1 MARGGEGMSTSID
14 QRIVEMQFDNGQ
26 FERGAKQSIETLD
39 KLDKSLDLRESAK
52 NLTALSDAGKNFS
65 LDGVASGIEV
75 VQQKFTA
82 LEIMG
87 ITALQRITNQAIT
100 TGENLVKSLSLDQ
113 IGQGFGKY
121 EQKTTS
127 VQTIVNATGESID
140 SVSEKLAKL
149 NWFTDETSYNFT
161 DMIANIGK
169 FTSMGIDLDTS
180 VTAMEGIANWAAIS
194 GQGVNEASRAMYNLS
209 QAIGVGA
216 VKLMDWKSVE
226 NANMATKE
234 FKETAIETAKALGE
248 LNAQGKTANGTAVT
262 VENFAS
268 TLSEAWFTSD
278 VLLKTLN
285 KYGEYADQVYTVATE
300 KGLTCAQAME
310 QVNGETMNL
319 GERAFKAAQEAK
331 TFTDAI
337 NSVKDAVSTGW
348 ANTFEIIF
356 GNYEEAKNMWTDL
369 ANDLYDIFAGGAE
382 DRNNFLEE
390 VFAANTASIDET
402 AWSKLFQNG
411 IGGDAFREAVT
422 QTAKAHG
429 VAIDEMIAQE
439 GDFQATLKKGW
450 LTVDLVKE
458 TLAKYNGEVVTSTE
472 SVNDKLTE
480 FNDLATK
487 VIKGN
492 YGNGA
497 ARKKAL
503 EEAGYD
509 YAQIQGM
516 VNKVL
521 AGTKLTV
528 EDLTEEQLKAVGV
541 TDEQSKALQELAKQ
555 AEETG
560 TPLNELIAELDR
572 PSGRELMIQ
581 SAANAL
587 QMVKQQ
593 MEIVKGSWDD
603 VFPPVTADQV
613 YKLMQRIEKL
623 SEKLVLSDDNADKLK
638 QTLKGLFSVLGIVKD
653 AVTKL
658 TKSGLKVLNALI
670 GDVNLNILDYTSNIG
685 NHIVGLREWLNTNTK
700 LNAVIDKGTGFLVNG
715 ITKVKS
721 FAAEHQVLQKSINAV
736 RNILRLAV
744 ETGKKWFNGFK
755 ELPTVQN
762 GFKKLSEIF
771 QEGLKTGKELIDE
784 FAPALEEFFEKLT
797 STDGI
802 TFDDIIQ
809 LFENL
814 KISGGQ
820 ALDVLNQKWEQFTG
834 NLTGFKTNIDNTI
847 GLVKNKFEEA
857 KKAADE
863 FLGGL
868 FSTANTKISN
878 FGLTKFIGILVSGGV
893 LKTLYDLSIVFG
905 KVGKATDSVKDTAVV
920 VLREFK
926 NVLAAY
932 QKQIM
937 AGNLLKIAGAI
948 AILAGSLIALTFV
961 DQNKLL
967 TSVSA
972 LSSLALG
979 LTALIAAMG
988 ILEKTGRI
996 ANPKGFGLTVVA
1008 LSASVLM
1015 IVKALKDLEGLEG
1028 ETLLKRISVLGAISG
1043 ALVAFMAGLNS
1054 INKFIGAGS
1063 TGTALQLIATALAL
1077 KIVLSSLNGLEK
1089 YNIDDLTNSIKKI
1102 ALLMGTLAI
1111 TASLAGKGSVGGA
1124 LSILALSF
1132 GLKYFISLFEEIAAL
1147 DLTSIKENLS
1157 SFVIVFGTFAGL
1169 MAASGKVGPNASK
1182 GGAAILM
1189 MSASLLVILEAFR
1202 QLSELNPEDVVI
1214 GTAFV
1219 AAVSGLFDAFM
1230 YFSKFAGDNML
1241 KAGGGIAAMSASLLL
1256 VAGSVAILTALDQS
1270 KLGNALACLTV
1281 ITGLLSGMMAV
1292 SQFAKGSEKVIL
1304 SIGVVVAGIAA
1315 VMFAMSLMDS
1325 EELDNATNA
1334 LSKLMVCLGI
1344 VMGMSQFAGKSKAG
1358 LVLITAAVAALG
1370 YLLYVMQDKIKNT
1383 SRLLPIAESLSL
1395 LLLAMS
1401 GAMVILNN
1409 IPFTGALNAAANLT
1423 AFLTIMAG
1431 AMEGIG
1437 FVLQYVDEDGANMD
1451 RFVNFMDHLGSA
1463 IGGFI
1468 GNFSAGLTDGFGRI
1482 GENLSAFAKNSADFI
1497 DMLDKVDSSKIDGVK
1512 NLVDVVT
1519 TLGAA
1524 QIGNALSG
1532 LNNQNGYEW
1541 FKDAL
1546 NQISLGFDAL
1556 STNMQ
1561 SVSIT
1566 DVNKVTKLTDAMDTV
1581 AEFATKIPA
1590 TGGTLQEFF
1599 GSKNLDSFGQGLAS
1613 FGGYFATYAESVAG
1627 IDTEAV
1633 TATSAA
1639 AKTITDFADAI
1650 NGSGGF
1656 LQSLVGNQN
1665 LDTFGSQLAVFGE
1678 NFAQYASDIEGI
1690 TEDRL
1695 AGSSAAANTIIE
1707 LSNAIPNSG
1716 GLVSLFSGDNNI
1728 GTFGKD
1734 LADFGAN
1741 FKTYYNN
1748 ICNMDPKKLMFATN
1762 GIKGLVDIVDL
1773 LDGKDVSQLWTM
1785 GQAMQDLFSVDDSMY
1800 NNLEL
1805 LYSNMQKTGETMI
1818 DRLMLG
1824 ITNKAPNVA
1833 STAQQTITNII
1844 GDMATQI
1851 DTDQTVV
1858 IQAFEGML
1866 DAAIECLNNRK
1877 EDFGK
1882 YISSVCDE
1890 MITAMSNRY
1899 DDFANAGSYVIAG
1912 FVKGM
1917 KDAKMDAITAAS
1929 NIALEAYRAACD
1941 TLDVHSPSKKFAWI
1955 GMQTDKGLAEGILK
1969 YGRVAKEAAK
1979 RTASETVN
1987 AAQNSIYGIRGMFD
2001 GIDLTPIIR
2010 PIVDL
2015 DAVKNGVAQLN
2026 GMTTGMNT
2034 GLRLDT
2040 AYAYVSSAAASMDAK
2055 KANENQNGLEK
2066 VVNELK
2072 ALRDNPPV
2080 TMNNKFDI
2088 TNPDPEAVANKAVS
2102 KIVRQIGRDTSRG

>member
-390 VFAANTASIDET
+390 VFAANTASID
-402 AWSKLFQNG
+402 G
-411 IGGDAFREAVT
+411 
-422 QTAKAHG
+422 
-429 VAIDEMIAQE
+429 
-439 GDFQATLKKGW
+439 
-450 LTVDLVKE
+450 
-458 TLAKYNGEVVTSTE
+458 
-472 SVNDKLTE
+472 
-480 FNDLATK
+480 
-487 VIKGN
+487 
-492 YGNGA
+492 
-497 ARKKAL
+497 
-503 EEAGYD
+503 
-509 YAQIQGM
+509 
-516 VNKVL
+516 
-521 AGTKLTV
+521 
-528 EDLTEEQLKAVGV
+528 
-541 TDEQSKALQELAKQ
+541 
-555 AEETG
+555 
-560 TPLNELIAELDR
+560 LDR

-581 SAANAL
+581 SVANAL

-593 MEIVKGSWDD
+593 MDIVKGSWDD
-603 VFPPVTADQV
+603 VFPPVTANQV
-613 YKLMQRIEKL
+613 YKFLQRIEKL

-638 QTLKGLFSVLGIVKD
+638 RTLKGLFSILGIVKD

-658 TKSGLKVLNALI
+658 TKSGLKVLNTLI
-670 GDVNLNILDYTSNIG
+670 GDMNLNILDYTSNIG
-685 NHIVGLREWLNTNTK
+685 DYIVGLREWLNTNTK
-700 LNAVIDKGTGFLVNG
+700 LNAVIGKGTDFLVNG
-715 ITKVKS
+715 IIKNGLS
-721 FAAEHQVLQKSINAV
+721 GILNVLNKLGDSAGNFGAIFSGVGSA
-736 RNILRLAV
+736 I
-744 ETGKKWFNGFK
+744 G
-755 ELPTVQN
+755 TVIDN
-762 GFKKLSEIF
+762 VWK
-771 QEGLKTGKELIDE
+771 GLKTVFSWFTENISLKGVLGVITAILGVLTGKELYGAASGIQE
-784 FAPALEEFFEKLT
+784 FVSKIFSKTGLEEEKANIIDKITNLFDSLHNALQSFT
-797 STDGI
+797 SGI
-802 TFDDIIQ
+802 RVTS
-809 LFENL
+809 LFA
-814 KISGGQ
+814 I
-820 ALDVLNQKWEQFTG
+820 AV
-834 NLTGFKTNIDNTI
+834 
-847 GLVKNKFEEA
+847 A
-857 KKAADE
+857 
-863 FLGGL
+863 
-868 FSTANTKISN
+868 
-878 FGLTKFIGILVSGGV
+878 IGILAAAMNSMSNLRFPDI
-893 LKTLYDLSIVFG
+893 LKS
-905 KVGKATDSVKDTAVV
+905 
-920 VLREFK
+920 
-926 NVLAAY
+926 
-932 QKQIM
+932 
-937 AGNLLKIAGAI
+937 
-948 AILAGSLIALTFV
+948 
-961 DQNKLL
+961 
-967 TSVSA
+967 
-972 LSSLALG
+972 
-979 LTALIAAMG
+979 LTAIGLMLGMLTITLDSMSKS
-988 ILEKTGRI
+988 LNKTG
-996 ANPKGFGLTVVA
+996 
-1008 LSASVLM
+1008 
-1015 IVKALKDLEGLEG
+1015 
-1028 ETLLKRISVLGAISG
+1028 
-1043 ALVAFMAGLNS
+1043 
-1054 INKFIGAGS
+1054 
-1063 TGTALQLIATALAL
+1063 
-1077 KIVLSSLNGLEK
+1077 
-1089 YNIDDLTNSIKKI
+1089 
-1102 ALLMGTLAI
+1102 
-1111 TASLAGKGSVGGA
+1111 
-1124 LSILALSF
+1124 
-1132 GLKYFISLFEEIAAL
+1132 
-1147 DLTSIKENLS
+1147 
-1157 SFVIVFGTFAGL
+1157 
-1169 MAASGKVGPNASK
+1169 SK
-1182 GGAAILM
+1182 GLI
-1189 MSASLLVILEAFR
+1189 
-1202 QLSELNPEDVVI
+1202 
-1214 GTAFV
+1214 
-1219 AAVSGLFDAFM
+1219 
-1230 YFSKFAGDNML
+1230 
-1241 KAGGGIAAMSASLLL
+1241 KAGVSLLL
-1256 VAGSVAILTALDQS
+1256 VAEAINILAKAMGNIGELSINDIGKGLIGIGGGLIELCAALKVLNGTKISFRTSLSMLALAESCNILANALDKFSNMQWDEIKRGLVGMGGALGELVAALAILNKFGGAGSILGAASIFIIVRSLKKLSDALKEFGNLSWDEVKRGLVGMGGALAEVGSVIGLVGKTSGFSGLFGSGGILIAVQSLEKLVKAVKQFSNMQWDEIKRGLVGMGGAL
-1270 KLGNALACLTV
+1270 LEVG
-1281 ITGLLSGMMAV
+1281 
-1292 SQFAKGSEKVIL
+1292 
-1304 SIGVVVAGIAA
+1304 
-1315 VMFAMSLMDS
+1315 
-1325 EELDNATNA
+1325 
-1334 LSKLMVCLGI
+1334 
-1344 VMGMSQFAGKSKAG
+1344 GMSGSLGKISGFSGILGAGTIFVAIQGLNDIADAFCKFSNMQWDEIKRG
-1358 LVLITAAVAALG
+1358 LVGMGGALLEVGGISGALG
-1370 YLLYVMQDKIKNT
+1370 YLANFAG
-1383 SRLLPIAESLSL
+1383 LLGSGSL
-1395 LLLAMS
+1395 LLAIQGLNDLADAFYKFGTMS
-1401 GAMVILNN
+1401 WDEISRGLDSMG
-1409 IPFTGALNAAANLT
+1409 GALSEVSLGALANT
-1423 AFLTIMAG
+1423 FSIFGASAIQKMAVPLG
-1431 AMEGIG
+1431 ELADSVKKWENVTLPDGMNLKLGSLANGVNSFMFSGMGGEAIGVVAPGIG
-1437 FVLQYVDEDGANMD
+1437 ELADSVKKWKDVSVPQEIGTK
-1451 RFVNFMDHLGSA
+1451 LGSLA
-1463 IGGFI
+1463 NGVNSFM
-1468 GNFSAGLTDGFGRI
+1468 FSG
-1482 GENLSAFAKNSADFI
+1482 
-1497 DMLDKVDSSKIDGVK
+1497 
-1512 NLVDVVT
+1512 
-1519 TLGAA
+1519 LGASA
-1524 QIGNALSG
+1524 INVMASSVGVLADSIKKW
-1532 LNNQNGYEW
+1532 E
-1541 FKDAL
+1541 DVTVP
-1546 NQISLGFDAL
+1546 D
-1556 STNMQ
+1556 NMG
-1561 SVSIT
+1561 
-1566 DVNKVTKLTDAMDTV
+1566 TKLTSFASGVNSFTFSGLGSSAINTV
-1581 AEFATKIPA
+1581 AESIGVLADSVQKWSGVNVPSDIGEQLGNLSNGINSFSFSFLGAWSIE
-1590 TGGTLQEFF
+1590 TLNE
-1599 GSKNLDSFGQGLAS
+1599 S
-1613 FGGYFATYAESVAG
+1613 FGGLAECVKQWNGVSIPEGLGADLADLANGIKSFDDTDSFATNL
-1627 IDTEAV
+1627 
-1633 TATSAA
+1633 
-1639 AKTITDFADAI
+1639 KT
-1650 NGSGGF
+1650 
-1656 LQSLVGNQN
+1656 
-1665 LDTFGSQLAVFGE
+1665 FGE
-1678 NFAQYASDIEGI
+1678 NFKKYYDSISVIEP
-1690 TEDRL
+1690 E
-1695 AGSSAAANTIIE
+1695 
-1707 LSNAIPNSG
+1707 
-1716 GLVSLFSGDNNI
+1716 
-1728 GTFGKD
+1728 
-1734 LADFGAN
+1734 
-1741 FKTYYNN
+1741 
-1748 ICNMDPKKLMFATN
+1748 KLMNATN
-1762 GIKGLVDIVDL
+1762 GLKGIVDVVDL
-1773 LDGKDVSQLWTM
+1773 LEGKDPGKLWTM

-1824 ITNKAPNVA
+1824 ITNKAPNVIL
-1833 STAQQTITNII
+1833 TAQQTITNII

-1851 DTDQTVV
+1851 GTDQTVV

-1866 DAAIECLNNRK
+1866 DAAIEYLNSRK

-1899 DDFANAGSYVIAG
+1899 DDFANAGSYAIAG

-1955 GMQTDKGLAEGILK
+1955 GMQTDKGLAEGMLK

-2066 VVNELK
+2066 VANELK

>member
-113 IGQGFGKY
+113 IAQGFGKY

-248 LNAQGKTANGTAVT
+248 LNAQGKTAKGTAVT
-262 VENFAS
+262 VENFSS

-390 VFAANTASIDET
+390 VFAANTASID
-402 AWSKLFQNG
+402 G
-411 IGGDAFREAVT
+411 
-422 QTAKAHG
+422 
-429 VAIDEMIAQE
+429 
-439 GDFQATLKKGW
+439 
-450 LTVDLVKE
+450 
-458 TLAKYNGEVVTSTE
+458 
-472 SVNDKLTE
+472 
-480 FNDLATK
+480 
-487 VIKGN
+487 
-492 YGNGA
+492 
-497 ARKKAL
+497 
-503 EEAGYD
+503 
-509 YAQIQGM
+509 
-516 VNKVL
+516 
-521 AGTKLTV
+521 
-528 EDLTEEQLKAVGV
+528 
-541 TDEQSKALQELAKQ
+541 
-555 AEETG
+555 
-560 TPLNELIAELDR
+560 LDR

-593 MEIVKGSWDD
+593 MDIVKGSWDD
-603 VFPPVTADQV
+603 VFPPATANQV
-613 YKLMQRIEKL
+613 YKFLQRIEKL

-638 QTLKGLFSVLGIVKD
+638 RTLKGLFSVLGIVKD
-653 AVTKL
+653 AVNKL

-685 NHIVGLREWLNTNTK
+685 DHIVGLREWLKTNAK
-700 LNAVIDKGTGFLVNG
+700 LNAVIGKGTDFLVNG
-715 ITKVKS
+715 IIKNGLS
-721 FAAEHQVLQKSINAV
+721 GILNALNKLGDSAGNFGAIFSGV
-736 RNILRLAV
+736 GSAI
-744 ETGKKWFNGFK
+744 G
-755 ELPTVQN
+755 TVIDN
-762 GFKKLSEIF
+762 VWK
-771 QEGLKTGKELIDE
+771 GLKTVFSWFTENISLKGVLGIITAILGVLTGKELYGAASGIQE
-784 FAPALEEFFEKLT
+784 FVSKIFSKTGLEEEKANIIDKITNLFDSLHSTLQSFTSGIKVTSLLAIAAAIGILAAAMNSMSNLRFPDILKSLT
-797 STDGI
+797 AIGLMLGMLTITLDSMSKSLNKTGSKGLIKAGVSLVLVAEAINILAKAMGNIGELSINDIGKGLIGI
-802 TFDDIIQ
+802 GGGLIELCTA
-809 LFENL
+809 LKVLNGT
-814 KISGGQ
+814 KISFRTSLSMLALAESCNILAN
-820 ALDVLNQKWEQFTG
+820 ALDKFSNMQWDEIKRGLVGMGGALGELVAALAVLNKFGGAGSILGATSIFVIVRSLKKLSDALKEFG
-834 NLTGFKTNIDNTI
+834 NLSWDEIKHGFVGMGGALAEVGSVI
-847 GLVKNKFEEA
+847 GLVGKTSGFS
-857 KKAADE
+857 
-863 FLGGL
+863 GL
-868 FSTANTKISN
+868 F
-878 FGLTKFIGILVSGGV
+878 GSGG
-893 LKTLYDLSIVFG
+893 IFI
-905 KVGKATDSVKDTAVV
+905 AV
-920 VLREFK
+920 
-926 NVLAAY
+926 
-932 QKQIM
+932 Q
-937 AGNLLKIAGAI
+937 
-948 AILAGSLIALTFV
+948 S
-961 DQNKLL
+961 
-967 TSVSA
+967 
-972 LSSLALG
+972 
-979 LTALIAAMG
+979 
-988 ILEKTGRI
+988 LEKLAKAFKQFSNMQWDEIKR
-996 ANPKGFGLTVVA
+996 GLVGMGGA
-1008 LSASVLM
+1008 L
-1015 IVKALKDLEGLEG
+1015 LEVGG
-1028 ETLLKRISVLGAISG
+1028 ISG
-1043 ALVAFMAGLNS
+1043 ALGYLTNFAGLL
-1054 INKFIGAGS
+1054 GS
-1063 TGTALQLIATALAL
+1063 G
-1077 KIVLSSLNGLEK
+1077 SLL
-1089 YNIDDLTNSIKKI
+1089 
-1102 ALLMGTLAI
+1102 LAI
-1111 TASLAGKGSVGGA
+1111 QGLNDLADAFYKFGTMSWDEISRGLDSMGGA
-1124 LSILALSF
+1124 LSEVSLGALANTFSIF
-1132 GLKYFISLFEEIAAL
+1132 GASAIQK
-1147 DLTSIKENLS
+1147 
-1157 SFVIVFGTFAGL
+1157 
-1169 MAASGKVGPNASK
+1169 MAVPLG
-1182 GGAAILM
+1182 
-1189 MSASLLVILEAFR
+1189 
-1202 QLSELNPEDVVI
+1202 ELADSVKKWEDVTLPD
-1214 GTAFV
+1214 GMN
-1219 AAVSGLFDAFM
+1219 L
-1230 YFSKFAGDNML
+1230 
-1241 KAGGGIAAMSASLLL
+1241 
-1256 VAGSVAILTALDQS
+1256 
-1270 KLGNALACLTV
+1270 KLGSLANGV
-1281 ITGLLSGMMAV
+1281 NSFMFSGMGGEA
-1292 SQFAKGSEKVIL
+1292 
-1304 SIGVVVAGIAA
+1304 IGVVAPGIGELADSVKKWKDVSVPQEIGTKLGSLA
-1315 VMFAMSLMDS
+1315 NGVNSFMFSG
-1325 EELDNATNA
+1325 
-1334 LSKLMVCLGI
+1334 LGASAI
-1344 VMGMSQFAGKSKAG
+1344 S
-1358 LVLITAAVAALG
+1358 
-1370 YLLYVMQDKIKNT
+1370 
-1383 SRLLPIAESLSL
+1383 
-1395 LLLAMS
+1395 
-1401 GAMVILNN
+1401 
-1409 IPFTGALNAAANLT
+1409 
-1423 AFLTIMAG
+1423 IMASSVG
-1431 AMEGIG
+1431 
-1437 FVLQYVDEDGANMD
+1437 VLADSIKKWEDVAVPDNM
-1451 RFVNFMDHLGSA
+1451 G
-1463 IGGFI
+1463 
-1468 GNFSAGLTDGFGRI
+1468 
-1482 GENLSAFAKNSADFI
+1482 
-1497 DMLDKVDSSKIDGVK
+1497 
-1512 NLVDVVT
+1512 
-1519 TLGAA
+1519 
-1524 QIGNALSG
+1524 
-1532 LNNQNGYEW
+1532 
-1541 FKDAL
+1541 
-1546 NQISLGFDAL
+1546 
-1556 STNMQ
+1556 
-1561 SVSIT
+1561 
-1566 DVNKVTKLTDAMDTV
+1566 TKLTSFASGVNSFTFSGLGASAIDTV
-1581 AEFATKIPA
+1581 AESIGVLADSVQKWSGVNVPSDIGEQLGNLSNGINSFSFSFLGAWSIE
-1590 TGGTLQEFF
+1590 TLNE
-1599 GSKNLDSFGQGLAS
+1599 S
-1613 FGGYFATYAESVAG
+1613 FGGLAECVKQWNGVSIPEGLGADLTDLANGVKSFDDTDSFATNL
-1627 IDTEAV
+1627 
-1633 TATSAA
+1633 
-1639 AKTITDFADAI
+1639 KT
-1650 NGSGGF
+1650 
-1656 LQSLVGNQN
+1656 
-1665 LDTFGSQLAVFGE
+1665 FGE
-1678 NFAQYASDIEGI
+1678 NFKKYYDSISAIEP
-1690 TEDRL
+1690 E
-1695 AGSSAAANTIIE
+1695 
-1707 LSNAIPNSG
+1707 
-1716 GLVSLFSGDNNI
+1716 
-1728 GTFGKD
+1728 
-1734 LADFGAN
+1734 
-1741 FKTYYNN
+1741 
-1748 ICNMDPKKLMFATN
+1748 KLTNATN
-1762 GIKGLVDIVDL
+1762 GLKSIIGVVDL
-1773 LDGKDVSQLWTM
+1773 LDGKDPGKLWTM

-1833 STAQQTITNII
+1833 LTAQQTITNII

-1851 DTDQTVV
+1851 GTDQTVV
-1858 IQAFEGML
+1858 IQAFKGML
-1866 DAAIECLNNRK
+1866 DAAIEYLNSRK

-1917 KDAKMDAITAAS
+1917 KDAKTDAITAAS

-2055 KANENQNGLEK
+2055 KVNENQNGLEK

>member
-390 VFAANTASIDET
+390 VFAANTASID
-402 AWSKLFQNG
+402 G
-411 IGGDAFREAVT
+411 
-422 QTAKAHG
+422 
-429 VAIDEMIAQE
+429 
-439 GDFQATLKKGW
+439 
-450 LTVDLVKE
+450 
-458 TLAKYNGEVVTSTE
+458 
-472 SVNDKLTE
+472 
-480 FNDLATK
+480 
-487 VIKGN
+487 
-492 YGNGA
+492 
-497 ARKKAL
+497 
-503 EEAGYD
+503 
-509 YAQIQGM
+509 
-516 VNKVL
+516 
-521 AGTKLTV
+521 
-528 EDLTEEQLKAVGV
+528 
-541 TDEQSKALQELAKQ
+541 
-555 AEETG
+555 
-560 TPLNELIAELDR
+560 LDR

-581 SAANAL
+581 SVANAL

-593 MEIVKGSWDD
+593 MDIVKGSWDD
-603 VFPPVTADQV
+603 VFPPVTANQV
-613 YKLMQRIEKL
+613 YKFLQRIEKL

-638 QTLKGLFSVLGIVKD
+638 RTLKGLFSILGIVKD

-658 TKSGLKVLNALI
+658 TKSGLKVLNTLI
-670 GDVNLNILDYTSNIG
+670 GDMNLNILDYTSNIG
-685 NHIVGLREWLNTNTK
+685 DYIVGLREWLNTNTK
-700 LNAVIDKGTGFLVNG
+700 LNAVIGKGTDFLVNG
-715 ITKVKS
+715 IIKNGLS
-721 FAAEHQVLQKSINAV
+721 GILNVLNKLGDSAGNFGAIFSGVGSA
-736 RNILRLAV
+736 I
-744 ETGKKWFNGFK
+744 G
-755 ELPTVQN
+755 TVIDN
-762 GFKKLSEIF
+762 VWK
-771 QEGLKTGKELIDE
+771 GLKTVFSWFTENISLKGVLGVITAILGVLTGKELYGAASGIQE
-784 FAPALEEFFEKLT
+784 FVSKIFSKTGLEEEKANIIDKITNVFDSLHNALQSFT
-797 STDGI
+797 SGI
-802 TFDDIIQ
+802 RVTS
-809 LFENL
+809 LFA
-814 KISGGQ
+814 I
-820 ALDVLNQKWEQFTG
+820 AV
-834 NLTGFKTNIDNTI
+834 
-847 GLVKNKFEEA
+847 A
-857 KKAADE
+857 
-863 FLGGL
+863 
-868 FSTANTKISN
+868 
-878 FGLTKFIGILVSGGV
+878 IGILAAAMNSMSNLRFPDI
-893 LKTLYDLSIVFG
+893 LKS
-905 KVGKATDSVKDTAVV
+905 
-920 VLREFK
+920 
-926 NVLAAY
+926 
-932 QKQIM
+932 
-937 AGNLLKIAGAI
+937 
-948 AILAGSLIALTFV
+948 
-961 DQNKLL
+961 
-967 TSVSA
+967 
-972 LSSLALG
+972 
-979 LTALIAAMG
+979 LTAIGLMLGMLTITLDSMSKS
-988 ILEKTGRI
+988 LNKTG
-996 ANPKGFGLTVVA
+996 
-1008 LSASVLM
+1008 
-1015 IVKALKDLEGLEG
+1015 
-1028 ETLLKRISVLGAISG
+1028 
-1043 ALVAFMAGLNS
+1043 
-1054 INKFIGAGS
+1054 
-1063 TGTALQLIATALAL
+1063 
-1077 KIVLSSLNGLEK
+1077 
-1089 YNIDDLTNSIKKI
+1089 
-1102 ALLMGTLAI
+1102 
-1111 TASLAGKGSVGGA
+1111 
-1124 LSILALSF
+1124 
-1132 GLKYFISLFEEIAAL
+1132 
-1147 DLTSIKENLS
+1147 
-1157 SFVIVFGTFAGL
+1157 
-1169 MAASGKVGPNASK
+1169 SK
-1182 GGAAILM
+1182 GLI
-1189 MSASLLVILEAFR
+1189 
-1202 QLSELNPEDVVI
+1202 
-1214 GTAFV
+1214 
-1219 AAVSGLFDAFM
+1219 
-1230 YFSKFAGDNML
+1230 
-1241 KAGGGIAAMSASLLL
+1241 KAGVSLLL
-1256 VAGSVAILTALDQS
+1256 VAEAINILAKAMGNIGELSINDIGKGLIGIGGGLIELCAALKVLNGTKISFRTSLSMLALAESCNILANALDKFSNMQWDEIKRGLVGMGGALGELVAALAILNKFGGAGSILGAASIFIIVRSLKKLSDALKEFGNLSWDEVKRGLVGMGGALAEVGSVI
-1270 KLGNALACLTV
+1270 
-1281 ITGLLSGMMAV
+1281 
-1292 SQFAKGSEKVIL
+1292 
-1304 SIGVVVAGIAA
+1304 
-1315 VMFAMSLMDS
+1315 
-1325 EELDNATNA
+1325 
-1334 LSKLMVCLGI
+1334 
-1344 VMGMSQFAGKSKAG
+1344 G
-1358 LVLITAAVAALG
+1358 LVGKTSGFSGLFGSGGILIAVQSLEKLVKAVKQFSNMQWDEIKRGLVGMGGALLEVGGISGALG
-1370 YLLYVMQDKIKNT
+1370 YLANFAG
-1383 SRLLPIAESLSL
+1383 LLGSGSL
-1395 LLLAMS
+1395 LLAIQGLNDLADAFYKFGTMS
-1401 GAMVILNN
+1401 WDEISRGLDSMG
-1409 IPFTGALNAAANLT
+1409 GALSEVSLGALANTFSIFGASAIQKMAVPLGELADSVKKWENVT
-1423 AFLTIMAG
+1423 LPDGMNLKLGSLANGVNSFMFSGMGGEAIGVVAPGIGELADSVKKWKDVSVPQEIGTKLGSLANGVNSFMFSGLGASAINIMASSVG
-1431 AMEGIG
+1431 
-1437 FVLQYVDEDGANMD
+1437 VLADSIKKWEDVTVPDNM
-1451 RFVNFMDHLGSA
+1451 G
-1463 IGGFI
+1463 
-1468 GNFSAGLTDGFGRI
+1468 
-1482 GENLSAFAKNSADFI
+1482 
-1497 DMLDKVDSSKIDGVK
+1497 
-1512 NLVDVVT
+1512 
-1519 TLGAA
+1519 
-1524 QIGNALSG
+1524 
-1532 LNNQNGYEW
+1532 
-1541 FKDAL
+1541 
-1546 NQISLGFDAL
+1546 
-1556 STNMQ
+1556 
-1561 SVSIT
+1561 
-1566 DVNKVTKLTDAMDTV
+1566 TKLTSFASGVNSFTFSGLGSSAINTV
-1581 AEFATKIPA
+1581 AESIGVLADSVQKWSGVNVPSDIGEQLGNLSNGINSFSFSFLGAWSIE
-1590 TGGTLQEFF
+1590 TLNE
-1599 GSKNLDSFGQGLAS
+1599 S
-1613 FGGYFATYAESVAG
+1613 FGGLAECVKQWNGVSIPEGLGADLTDLANGIKSFDDTDSFATNL
-1627 IDTEAV
+1627 
-1633 TATSAA
+1633 
-1639 AKTITDFADAI
+1639 KT
-1650 NGSGGF
+1650 
-1656 LQSLVGNQN
+1656 
-1665 LDTFGSQLAVFGE
+1665 FGE
-1678 NFAQYASDIEGI
+1678 NFKKYYDSISVIEP
-1690 TEDRL
+1690 E
-1695 AGSSAAANTIIE
+1695 
-1707 LSNAIPNSG
+1707 
-1716 GLVSLFSGDNNI
+1716 
-1728 GTFGKD
+1728 
-1734 LADFGAN
+1734 
-1741 FKTYYNN
+1741 
-1748 ICNMDPKKLMFATN
+1748 KLMNATN
-1762 GIKGLVDIVDL
+1762 GLKGIVDVVDL
-1773 LDGKDVSQLWTM
+1773 LEGKDPGKLWTM

-1824 ITNKAPNVA
+1824 ITNKAPNVTL
-1833 STAQQTITNII
+1833 TAQQTITNII

-1851 DTDQTVV
+1851 GTDQTVV

-1866 DAAIECLNNRK
+1866 DAAIEYLNSRK

-1899 DDFANAGSYVIAG
+1899 DDFANAGSYAIAG

-1955 GMQTDKGLAEGILK
+1955 GMQTDKGLAEGMLK

-2066 VVNELK
+2066 VANELK
-2072 ALRDNPPV
+2072 ALHDNPPV

>member
-390 VFAANTASIDET
+390 VFAANTASID
-402 AWSKLFQNG
+402 G
-411 IGGDAFREAVT
+411 
-422 QTAKAHG
+422 
-429 VAIDEMIAQE
+429 
-439 GDFQATLKKGW
+439 
-450 LTVDLVKE
+450 
-458 TLAKYNGEVVTSTE
+458 
-472 SVNDKLTE
+472 
-480 FNDLATK
+480 
-487 VIKGN
+487 
-492 YGNGA
+492 
-497 ARKKAL
+497 
-503 EEAGYD
+503 
-509 YAQIQGM
+509 
-516 VNKVL
+516 
-521 AGTKLTV
+521 
-528 EDLTEEQLKAVGV
+528 
-541 TDEQSKALQELAKQ
+541 
-555 AEETG
+555 
-560 TPLNELIAELDR
+560 LDR

-581 SAANAL
+581 SVANAL

-593 MEIVKGSWDD
+593 MDIVKGSWDD
-603 VFPPVTADQV
+603 VFPPVTANQV
-613 YKLMQRIEKL
+613 YKFLQRIEKL

-638 QTLKGLFSVLGIVKD
+638 RTLKGLFSILGIVKD

-658 TKSGLKVLNALI
+658 TKSGLKVLNTLI
-670 GDVNLNILDYTSNIG
+670 GDMNLNILDYTSNIG
-685 NHIVGLREWLNTNTK
+685 DYIVGLREWLNTNTK
-700 LNAVIDKGTGFLVNG
+700 LNAVIGKGTDFLVNG
-715 ITKVKS
+715 IIKNGLS
-721 FAAEHQVLQKSINAV
+721 GILNVLNKLGDSAGNFGAIFSGVGSA
-736 RNILRLAV
+736 I
-744 ETGKKWFNGFK
+744 G
-755 ELPTVQN
+755 TVIDN
-762 GFKKLSEIF
+762 VWK
-771 QEGLKTGKELIDE
+771 GLKTVFSWFTENISLKGVLGVITAILGVLTGKELYGAASGIQE
-784 FAPALEEFFEKLT
+784 FVSKIFSKTGLEEEKANIIDKITNLFDSLHNALQSFT
-797 STDGI
+797 SGI
-802 TFDDIIQ
+802 RVTS
-809 LFENL
+809 LFA
-814 KISGGQ
+814 I
-820 ALDVLNQKWEQFTG
+820 AV
-834 NLTGFKTNIDNTI
+834 
-847 GLVKNKFEEA
+847 A
-857 KKAADE
+857 
-863 FLGGL
+863 
-868 FSTANTKISN
+868 
-878 FGLTKFIGILVSGGV
+878 IGILAAAMNSMSNLRFPDI
-893 LKTLYDLSIVFG
+893 LKS
-905 KVGKATDSVKDTAVV
+905 
-920 VLREFK
+920 
-926 NVLAAY
+926 
-932 QKQIM
+932 
-937 AGNLLKIAGAI
+937 
-948 AILAGSLIALTFV
+948 
-961 DQNKLL
+961 
-967 TSVSA
+967 
-972 LSSLALG
+972 
-979 LTALIAAMG
+979 LTAIGLMLGMLTITLDSMSKS
-988 ILEKTGRI
+988 LNKTG
-996 ANPKGFGLTVVA
+996 
-1008 LSASVLM
+1008 
-1015 IVKALKDLEGLEG
+1015 
-1028 ETLLKRISVLGAISG
+1028 
-1043 ALVAFMAGLNS
+1043 
-1054 INKFIGAGS
+1054 
-1063 TGTALQLIATALAL
+1063 
-1077 KIVLSSLNGLEK
+1077 
-1089 YNIDDLTNSIKKI
+1089 
-1102 ALLMGTLAI
+1102 
-1111 TASLAGKGSVGGA
+1111 
-1124 LSILALSF
+1124 
-1132 GLKYFISLFEEIAAL
+1132 
-1147 DLTSIKENLS
+1147 
-1157 SFVIVFGTFAGL
+1157 
-1169 MAASGKVGPNASK
+1169 SK
-1182 GGAAILM
+1182 GLI
-1189 MSASLLVILEAFR
+1189 
-1202 QLSELNPEDVVI
+1202 
-1214 GTAFV
+1214 
-1219 AAVSGLFDAFM
+1219 
-1230 YFSKFAGDNML
+1230 
-1241 KAGGGIAAMSASLLL
+1241 KAGVSLLL
-1256 VAGSVAILTALDQS
+1256 VAEAINILAKAMGNIGELSINDIGKGLIGIGGGLIELCAALKVLNGTKISFRTSLSMLALAESCNILANALDKFSNMQWDEIKRGLVGMGGALGELVAALAILNKFGGAGSILGAASIFIIVRSLKKLSDALKEFGNLSWDEVKRGLVGMGGALAEVGSVIGLVGKTSGFSGLFGSGGILIAVQSLEKLVKAVKQFSNMQWDEIKRGLVGMGGAL
-1270 KLGNALACLTV
+1270 LEVG
-1281 ITGLLSGMMAV
+1281 
-1292 SQFAKGSEKVIL
+1292 
-1304 SIGVVVAGIAA
+1304 
-1315 VMFAMSLMDS
+1315 
-1325 EELDNATNA
+1325 
-1334 LSKLMVCLGI
+1334 
-1344 VMGMSQFAGKSKAG
+1344 GMSGSLGKISGFSGILGAGTIFVAIQGLNDIADAFCKFSNMQWDEIKRG
-1358 LVLITAAVAALG
+1358 LVGMGGALLEVGGISGALG
-1370 YLLYVMQDKIKNT
+1370 YLANFAG
-1383 SRLLPIAESLSL
+1383 LLGSGSL
-1395 LLLAMS
+1395 LLAIQGLNDLADAFYKFGTMS
-1401 GAMVILNN
+1401 WDEISRGLDSMG
-1409 IPFTGALNAAANLT
+1409 GALSEVSLGALANT
-1423 AFLTIMAG
+1423 FSIFGASAIQKMAVPLG
-1431 AMEGIG
+1431 ELADSVKKWENVTLPDGMNLKLGSLANGVNSFMFSGMGGEAIGVVAPGIG
-1437 FVLQYVDEDGANMD
+1437 ELADSVKKWKDVSVPQEIGTK
-1451 RFVNFMDHLGSA
+1451 LGSLA
-1463 IGGFI
+1463 NGVNSFM
-1468 GNFSAGLTDGFGRI
+1468 FSG
-1482 GENLSAFAKNSADFI
+1482 
-1497 DMLDKVDSSKIDGVK
+1497 
-1512 NLVDVVT
+1512 
-1519 TLGAA
+1519 LGASA
-1524 QIGNALSG
+1524 INVMASSVGVLADSIKKW
-1532 LNNQNGYEW
+1532 E
-1541 FKDAL
+1541 DVTVP
-1546 NQISLGFDAL
+1546 D
-1556 STNMQ
+1556 NMG
-1561 SVSIT
+1561 
-1566 DVNKVTKLTDAMDTV
+1566 TKLTSFASGVNSFTFSGLGSSAINTV
-1581 AEFATKIPA
+1581 AESIGVLADSVQKWSGVNVPSDIGEQLGNLSNGINSFSFSFLGAWSIE
-1590 TGGTLQEFF
+1590 TLNE
-1599 GSKNLDSFGQGLAS
+1599 S
-1613 FGGYFATYAESVAG
+1613 FGGLAECVKQWNGVSIPEGLGADLTDLANGIKSFDDTDSFATNL
-1627 IDTEAV
+1627 
-1633 TATSAA
+1633 
-1639 AKTITDFADAI
+1639 KT
-1650 NGSGGF
+1650 
-1656 LQSLVGNQN
+1656 
-1665 LDTFGSQLAVFGE
+1665 FGE
-1678 NFAQYASDIEGI
+1678 NFKKYYDSISVIEP
-1690 TEDRL
+1690 E
-1695 AGSSAAANTIIE
+1695 
-1707 LSNAIPNSG
+1707 
-1716 GLVSLFSGDNNI
+1716 
-1728 GTFGKD
+1728 
-1734 LADFGAN
+1734 
-1741 FKTYYNN
+1741 
-1748 ICNMDPKKLMFATN
+1748 KLMNATN
-1762 GIKGLVDIVDL
+1762 GLKGIVDVVDL
-1773 LDGKDVSQLWTM
+1773 LEGKDPGKLWTM

-1824 ITNKAPNVA
+1824 ITNKAPNVIL
-1833 STAQQTITNII
+1833 TAQQTITNII

-1851 DTDQTVV
+1851 GTDQTVV

-1866 DAAIECLNNRK
+1866 DAAIEYLNSRK

-1899 DDFANAGSYVIAG
+1899 DDFANAGSYAIAG

-1955 GMQTDKGLAEGILK
+1955 GMQTDKGLAEGMLK

-2066 VVNELK
+2066 VANELK

>member
-113 IGQGFGKY
+113 IAQGFGKY

-248 LNAQGKTANGTAVT
+248 LNAQGKTAKGTAVT
-262 VENFAS
+262 VENFSS

-390 VFAANTASIDET
+390 VFAANTASID
-402 AWSKLFQNG
+402 G
-411 IGGDAFREAVT
+411 
-422 QTAKAHG
+422 
-429 VAIDEMIAQE
+429 
-439 GDFQATLKKGW
+439 
-450 LTVDLVKE
+450 
-458 TLAKYNGEVVTSTE
+458 
-472 SVNDKLTE
+472 
-480 FNDLATK
+480 
-487 VIKGN
+487 
-492 YGNGA
+492 
-497 ARKKAL
+497 
-503 EEAGYD
+503 
-509 YAQIQGM
+509 
-516 VNKVL
+516 
-521 AGTKLTV
+521 
-528 EDLTEEQLKAVGV
+528 
-541 TDEQSKALQELAKQ
+541 
-555 AEETG
+555 
-560 TPLNELIAELDR
+560 LDR

-593 MEIVKGSWDD
+593 MDIVKGSWDD
-603 VFPPVTADQV
+603 VFPPATANQV
-613 YKLMQRIEKL
+613 YKFLQRIEKL

-638 QTLKGLFSVLGIVKD
+638 RTLKGLFSVLGIVKD
-653 AVTKL
+653 AVNKL

-685 NHIVGLREWLNTNTK
+685 DHIVGLREWLKTNAK
-700 LNAVIDKGTGFLVNG
+700 LNAVIGKGTDFLVNG
-715 ITKVKS
+715 IIKNGLS
-721 FAAEHQVLQKSINAV
+721 GILNALNKLGDSAGNFGAIFSGV
-736 RNILRLAV
+736 GSAI
-744 ETGKKWFNGFK
+744 G
-755 ELPTVQN
+755 TVIDN
-762 GFKKLSEIF
+762 VWK
-771 QEGLKTGKELIDE
+771 GLKTVFSWFTENISLKGVLGIITAILGVLTGKELYGAASGIQE
-784 FAPALEEFFEKLT
+784 FVSKIFSKTGLEEEKANIIDKITNLFDSLHSTLQSFTSGIKVTSLLAIAAAIGILAAAMNSMSNLRFPDILKSLTAIGLMLGMLTITLDSMSKSLNKTGSKGLIKAGVSLVLVAEAINILAKAMGNIGELSINDIGKGLIGIGGGLIELCTALKVLNGTKISFRTSLSMLALAESCNILANALDKFSNMQWDEIKRGLVGMGGALGELVAALAVLNKFGGAGSILGATSIFVIVRSLKKLSDALKEFGNLSWDEIKHGFVGMGGALAEVGSVIGLVGKTSGFSGLFGSGGIFIAVQSLEKLAKAFKQF
-797 STDGI
+797 SNMQWDEIKRG
-802 TFDDIIQ
+802 
-809 LFENL
+809 LVGMGGALLEVGGMSGAL
-814 KISGGQ
+814 GKISGFSGILGAGTIFVAIQ
-820 ALDVLNQKWEQFTG
+820 GLNDIADAFCKFSNMQWDEIKR
-834 NLTGFKTNIDNTI
+834 
-847 GLVKNKFEEA
+847 GLVGM
-857 KKAADE
+857 
-863 FLGGL
+863 GGAL
-868 FSTANTKISN
+868 
-878 FGLTKFIGILVSGGV
+878 LEVGG
-893 LKTLYDLSIVFG
+893 
-905 KVGKATDSVKDTAVV
+905 
-920 VLREFK
+920 
-926 NVLAAY
+926 
-932 QKQIM
+932 
-937 AGNLLKIAGAI
+937 
-948 AILAGSLIALTFV
+948 
-961 DQNKLL
+961 
-967 TSVSA
+967 
-972 LSSLALG
+972 
-979 LTALIAAMG
+979 
-988 ILEKTGRI
+988 
-996 ANPKGFGLTVVA
+996 
-1008 LSASVLM
+1008 
-1015 IVKALKDLEGLEG
+1015 
-1028 ETLLKRISVLGAISG
+1028 ISG
-1043 ALVAFMAGLNS
+1043 ALGYLTNFAGLL
-1054 INKFIGAGS
+1054 GS
-1063 TGTALQLIATALAL
+1063 G
-1077 KIVLSSLNGLEK
+1077 SLL
-1089 YNIDDLTNSIKKI
+1089 
-1102 ALLMGTLAI
+1102 LAI
-1111 TASLAGKGSVGGA
+1111 QGLNDLADAFYKFGTMSWDEISRGLDSMGGA
-1124 LSILALSF
+1124 LSEVSLGALANTFSIF
-1132 GLKYFISLFEEIAAL
+1132 GASAIQKMAVPLGELADSVKQWNGVSIPEGLGA
-1147 DLTSIKENLS
+1147 DLTDLANGVK
-1157 SFVIVFGTFAGL
+1157 SFDDT
-1169 MAASGKVGPNASK
+1169 
-1182 GGAAILM
+1182 
-1189 MSASLLVILEAFR
+1189 
-1202 QLSELNPEDVVI
+1202 
-1214 GTAFV
+1214 
-1219 AAVSGLFDAFM
+1219 
-1230 YFSKFAGDNML
+1230 
-1241 KAGGGIAAMSASLLL
+1241 
-1256 VAGSVAILTALDQS
+1256 
-1270 KLGNALACLTV
+1270 
-1281 ITGLLSGMMAV
+1281 
-1292 SQFAKGSEKVIL
+1292 
-1304 SIGVVVAGIAA
+1304 
-1315 VMFAMSLMDS
+1315 DS
-1325 EELDNATNA
+1325 FATN
-1334 LSKLMVCLGI
+1334 L
-1344 VMGMSQFAGKSKAG
+1344 
-1358 LVLITAAVAALG
+1358 
-1370 YLLYVMQDKIKNT
+1370 
-1383 SRLLPIAESLSL
+1383 
-1395 LLLAMS
+1395 
-1401 GAMVILNN
+1401 
-1409 IPFTGALNAAANLT
+1409 
-1423 AFLTIMAG
+1423 
-1431 AMEGIG
+1431 
-1437 FVLQYVDEDGANMD
+1437 
-1451 RFVNFMDHLGSA
+1451 
-1463 IGGFI
+1463 
-1468 GNFSAGLTDGFGRI
+1468 
-1482 GENLSAFAKNSADFI
+1482 
-1497 DMLDKVDSSKIDGVK
+1497 
-1512 NLVDVVT
+1512 
-1519 TLGAA
+1519 
-1524 QIGNALSG
+1524 
-1532 LNNQNGYEW
+1532 
-1541 FKDAL
+1541 
-1546 NQISLGFDAL
+1546 
-1556 STNMQ
+1556 
-1561 SVSIT
+1561 
-1566 DVNKVTKLTDAMDTV
+1566 
-1581 AEFATKIPA
+1581 
-1590 TGGTLQEFF
+1590 
-1599 GSKNLDSFGQGLAS
+1599 
-1613 FGGYFATYAESVAG
+1613 
-1627 IDTEAV
+1627 
-1633 TATSAA
+1633 
-1639 AKTITDFADAI
+1639 KT
-1650 NGSGGF
+1650 
-1656 LQSLVGNQN
+1656 
-1665 LDTFGSQLAVFGE
+1665 FGE
-1678 NFAQYASDIEGI
+1678 NFKKYYDSISAIEP
-1690 TEDRL
+1690 E
-1695 AGSSAAANTIIE
+1695 
-1707 LSNAIPNSG
+1707 
-1716 GLVSLFSGDNNI
+1716 
-1728 GTFGKD
+1728 
-1734 LADFGAN
+1734 
-1741 FKTYYNN
+1741 
-1748 ICNMDPKKLMFATN
+1748 KLTNATN
-1762 GIKGLVDIVDL
+1762 GLKSIIGVVDL
-1773 LDGKDVSQLWTM
+1773 LDGKDPGKLWTM

-1833 STAQQTITNII
+1833 LTAQQTITNII

-1851 DTDQTVV
+1851 GTDQTVV
-1858 IQAFEGML
+1858 IQAFKGML
-1866 DAAIECLNNRK
+1866 DAAIEYLNSRK

-1917 KDAKMDAITAAS
+1917 KDAKTDAITAAS

-2055 KANENQNGLEK
+2055 KVNENQNGLEK

>member
-248 LNAQGKTANGTAVT
+248 LNAQGKTAKGTAVT
-262 VENFAS
+262 VENFSS

-331 TFTDAI
+331 TFTEAI
-337 NSVKDAVSTGW
+337 DSVKDAVSTGW

-390 VFAANTASIDET
+390 VFAANTASID
-402 AWSKLFQNG
+402 G
-411 IGGDAFREAVT
+411 
-422 QTAKAHG
+422 
-429 VAIDEMIAQE
+429 
-439 GDFQATLKKGW
+439 
-450 LTVDLVKE
+450 
-458 TLAKYNGEVVTSTE
+458 
-472 SVNDKLTE
+472 
-480 FNDLATK
+480 
-487 VIKGN
+487 
-492 YGNGA
+492 
-497 ARKKAL
+497 
-503 EEAGYD
+503 
-509 YAQIQGM
+509 
-516 VNKVL
+516 
-521 AGTKLTV
+521 
-528 EDLTEEQLKAVGV
+528 
-541 TDEQSKALQELAKQ
+541 
-555 AEETG
+555 
-560 TPLNELIAELDR
+560 LDR

-581 SAANAL
+581 SVANAL

-593 MEIVKGSWDD
+593 MDIVKGSWDD

-613 YKLMQRIEKL
+613 YKFLQRIEKL

-638 QTLKGLFSVLGIVKD
+638 RTLKGLFSILGIVKD

-658 TKSGLKVLNALI
+658 TKSGLKALNTLI
-670 GDVNLNILDYTSNIG
+670 GDMNLNILDYTSNVG
-685 NHIVGLREWLNTNTK
+685 DYIVGLREWLNTNTK
-700 LNAVIDKGTGFLVNG
+700 LNAVIGKGTDFLVNG
-715 ITKVKS
+715 IIKNGLS
-721 FAAEHQVLQKSINAV
+721 GILNVLNKLGDSAGNFGAIFSGVGSA
-736 RNILRLAV
+736 I
-744 ETGKKWFNGFK
+744 G
-755 ELPTVQN
+755 TVIDN
-762 GFKKLSEIF
+762 VWK
-771 QEGLKTGKELIDE
+771 GLKTVFSWFTENISLKGVLGVITAILGVLTGKELYGAASGIQE
-784 FAPALEEFFEKLT
+784 FVSKIFSKTGLEEEKANIIDKITNLFDSLHNTLQSFTSGIKVTSLFAIAAAIGILAAAMNSMSNLRFPDILKSLTAIGLMLGMLTITLDSMSKSLNKTGSKGLIKAGVSLVLVAEAINILAKAMGNIGELSINDIGKGLIGIGGGLIELCAALKVLNGTKISFRTSLSMLALAESCNILANALDKFSNMQWDEIKRGLVGMGGALGELVAALAILNKFGGAGSILGAASIFVIVRSLKKLSDALKEFGNLSWDEVKHGLVGMGGALAEVGSVIGLVGKTSGFSGLFGSGGIFIAVQSLEKLAKAFKQF
-797 STDGI
+797 SNMQWDEIKRG
-802 TFDDIIQ
+802 
-809 LFENL
+809 LVGMGGALLEVGGMSGSL
-814 KISGGQ
+814 GKISGFSGILGAGTIFVAIQ
-820 ALDVLNQKWEQFTG
+820 GLNDIADAFCKFSNMQWDEIKR
-834 NLTGFKTNIDNTI
+834 
-847 GLVKNKFEEA
+847 GLVGM
-857 KKAADE
+857 
-863 FLGGL
+863 GGAL
-868 FSTANTKISN
+868 
-878 FGLTKFIGILVSGGV
+878 LEVGG
-893 LKTLYDLSIVFG
+893 
-905 KVGKATDSVKDTAVV
+905 
-920 VLREFK
+920 
-926 NVLAAY
+926 
-932 QKQIM
+932 
-937 AGNLLKIAGAI
+937 
-948 AILAGSLIALTFV
+948 
-961 DQNKLL
+961 
-967 TSVSA
+967 
-972 LSSLALG
+972 
-979 LTALIAAMG
+979 
-988 ILEKTGRI
+988 
-996 ANPKGFGLTVVA
+996 
-1008 LSASVLM
+1008 
-1015 IVKALKDLEGLEG
+1015 
-1028 ETLLKRISVLGAISG
+1028 ISG
-1043 ALVAFMAGLNS
+1043 ALGYLTNFAGLL
-1054 INKFIGAGS
+1054 GS
-1063 TGTALQLIATALAL
+1063 G
-1077 KIVLSSLNGLEK
+1077 SLL
-1089 YNIDDLTNSIKKI
+1089 
-1102 ALLMGTLAI
+1102 LAI
-1111 TASLAGKGSVGGA
+1111 QGLNDLADAFYKFGTMSWDEISRGLDSMGGA
-1124 LSILALSF
+1124 LSEVSLGALANTFSIF
-1132 GLKYFISLFEEIAAL
+1132 GASAIQK
-1147 DLTSIKENLS
+1147 
-1157 SFVIVFGTFAGL
+1157 
-1169 MAASGKVGPNASK
+1169 MAVPLG
-1182 GGAAILM
+1182 
-1189 MSASLLVILEAFR
+1189 
-1202 QLSELNPEDVVI
+1202 ELADSVKKWEDVTLPDGMNLKLGSLANGVNSFMFSSMGGEAISVVAPGIGELADSVKKWKDVSVPQGI
-1214 GTAFV
+1214 GTELGSLANGVNSFMF
-1219 AAVSGLFDAFM
+1219 SGLGASAINVMASSVGELAD
-1230 YFSKFAGDNML
+1230 SVKKWEDVTVPDNM
-1241 KAGGGIAAMSASLLL
+1241 G
-1256 VAGSVAILTALDQS
+1256 
-1270 KLGNALACLTV
+1270 
-1281 ITGLLSGMMAV
+1281 
-1292 SQFAKGSEKVIL
+1292 
-1304 SIGVVVAGIAA
+1304 
-1315 VMFAMSLMDS
+1315 
-1325 EELDNATNA
+1325 
-1334 LSKLMVCLGI
+1334 
-1344 VMGMSQFAGKSKAG
+1344 
-1358 LVLITAAVAALG
+1358 
-1370 YLLYVMQDKIKNT
+1370 
-1383 SRLLPIAESLSL
+1383 
-1395 LLLAMS
+1395 
-1401 GAMVILNN
+1401 
-1409 IPFTGALNAAANLT
+1409 
-1423 AFLTIMAG
+1423 
-1431 AMEGIG
+1431 
-1437 FVLQYVDEDGANMD
+1437 
-1451 RFVNFMDHLGSA
+1451 
-1463 IGGFI
+1463 
-1468 GNFSAGLTDGFGRI
+1468 
-1482 GENLSAFAKNSADFI
+1482 
-1497 DMLDKVDSSKIDGVK
+1497 
-1512 NLVDVVT
+1512 
-1519 TLGAA
+1519 
-1524 QIGNALSG
+1524 
-1532 LNNQNGYEW
+1532 
-1541 FKDAL
+1541 
-1546 NQISLGFDAL
+1546 
-1556 STNMQ
+1556 
-1561 SVSIT
+1561 
-1566 DVNKVTKLTDAMDTV
+1566 TKLTSFASGVNSFTFSGLGASAVDTV
-1581 AEFATKIPA
+1581 AESIGVLADSVQKWSGVNVPSDIGEQLGNLSNGINSFSFSFLGAWSIE
-1590 TGGTLQEFF
+1590 TLNE
-1599 GSKNLDSFGQGLAS
+1599 S
-1613 FGGYFATYAESVAG
+1613 FGGLAECVKQWNGVSIPEGLGADLTDLANGIKSFDDTDSFATNL
-1627 IDTEAV
+1627 
-1633 TATSAA
+1633 
-1639 AKTITDFADAI
+1639 KT
-1650 NGSGGF
+1650 
-1656 LQSLVGNQN
+1656 
-1665 LDTFGSQLAVFGE
+1665 FGE
-1678 NFAQYASDIEGI
+1678 NFKKYYDSISAIEP
-1690 TEDRL
+1690 EKMM
-1695 AGSSAAANTIIE
+1695 N
-1707 LSNAIPNSG
+1707 
-1716 GLVSLFSGDNNI
+1716 
-1728 GTFGKD
+1728 
-1734 LADFGAN
+1734 
-1741 FKTYYNN
+1741 
-1748 ICNMDPKKLMFATN
+1748 ATN
-1762 GIKGLVDIVDL
+1762 GLKGIVDVVDL

-1824 ITNKAPNVA
+1824 ITNKTPNVTL
-1833 STAQQTITNII
+1833 TAQQTITNII

-1851 DTDQTVV
+1851 GTDQTVV

-1866 DAAIECLNNRK
+1866 DAAIEYLNSRK

-1882 YISSVCDE
+1882 YISSACDE

-1941 TLDVHSPSKKFAWI
+1941 ALDVHSPSKKFAWI
-1955 GMQTDKGLAEGILK
+1955 GMQTDKGLAEGMLK
-1969 YGRVAKEAAK
+1969 YGQVAKEAAK

-2066 VVNELK
+2066 VANELK

>member
-390 VFAANTASIDET
+390 VFAANTASID
-402 AWSKLFQNG
+402 G
-411 IGGDAFREAVT
+411 
-422 QTAKAHG
+422 
-429 VAIDEMIAQE
+429 
-439 GDFQATLKKGW
+439 
-450 LTVDLVKE
+450 
-458 TLAKYNGEVVTSTE
+458 
-472 SVNDKLTE
+472 
-480 FNDLATK
+480 
-487 VIKGN
+487 
-492 YGNGA
+492 
-497 ARKKAL
+497 
-503 EEAGYD
+503 
-509 YAQIQGM
+509 
-516 VNKVL
+516 
-521 AGTKLTV
+521 
-528 EDLTEEQLKAVGV
+528 
-541 TDEQSKALQELAKQ
+541 
-555 AEETG
+555 
-560 TPLNELIAELDR
+560 LDR

-581 SAANAL
+581 SVANAL

-593 MEIVKGSWDD
+593 MDIVKGSWDD
-603 VFPPVTADQV
+603 VFPPVTANQV
-613 YKLMQRIEKL
+613 YKFLQRIEKL

-638 QTLKGLFSVLGIVKD
+638 RTLKGLFSILGIVKD

-658 TKSGLKVLNALI
+658 TKSGLKVLNTLI
-670 GDVNLNILDYTSNIG
+670 GDMNLNILDYTSNIG
-685 NHIVGLREWLNTNTK
+685 DYIVGLREWLNTNTK
-700 LNAVIDKGTGFLVNG
+700 LNAVIGKGTDFLVNG
-715 ITKVKS
+715 IIKNGLS
-721 FAAEHQVLQKSINAV
+721 GILNVLNKLGDSAGNLGAIFSGVGSA
-736 RNILRLAV
+736 I
-744 ETGKKWFNGFK
+744 G
-755 ELPTVQN
+755 TVIDN
-762 GFKKLSEIF
+762 VWK
-771 QEGLKTGKELIDE
+771 GLKTVFSWFTENISLKGVLGVITAILGVLTGKELYGAASGIQE
-784 FAPALEEFFEKLT
+784 FVSKIFSKTGLEEEKANIIDKITNLFDSLHNALQSFT
-797 STDGI
+797 SGI
-802 TFDDIIQ
+802 RVTS
-809 LFENL
+809 LFA
-814 KISGGQ
+814 I
-820 ALDVLNQKWEQFTG
+820 AV
-834 NLTGFKTNIDNTI
+834 
-847 GLVKNKFEEA
+847 A
-857 KKAADE
+857 
-863 FLGGL
+863 
-868 FSTANTKISN
+868 
-878 FGLTKFIGILVSGGV
+878 IGILAAAMNSMSNLRFPDI
-893 LKTLYDLSIVFG
+893 LKS
-905 KVGKATDSVKDTAVV
+905 
-920 VLREFK
+920 
-926 NVLAAY
+926 
-932 QKQIM
+932 
-937 AGNLLKIAGAI
+937 
-948 AILAGSLIALTFV
+948 
-961 DQNKLL
+961 
-967 TSVSA
+967 
-972 LSSLALG
+972 
-979 LTALIAAMG
+979 LTAIGLMLGMLTITLDSMSKS
-988 ILEKTGRI
+988 LNKTG
-996 ANPKGFGLTVVA
+996 
-1008 LSASVLM
+1008 
-1015 IVKALKDLEGLEG
+1015 
-1028 ETLLKRISVLGAISG
+1028 
-1043 ALVAFMAGLNS
+1043 
-1054 INKFIGAGS
+1054 
-1063 TGTALQLIATALAL
+1063 
-1077 KIVLSSLNGLEK
+1077 
-1089 YNIDDLTNSIKKI
+1089 
-1102 ALLMGTLAI
+1102 
-1111 TASLAGKGSVGGA
+1111 
-1124 LSILALSF
+1124 
-1132 GLKYFISLFEEIAAL
+1132 
-1147 DLTSIKENLS
+1147 
-1157 SFVIVFGTFAGL
+1157 
-1169 MAASGKVGPNASK
+1169 SK
-1182 GGAAILM
+1182 GLI
-1189 MSASLLVILEAFR
+1189 
-1202 QLSELNPEDVVI
+1202 
-1214 GTAFV
+1214 
-1219 AAVSGLFDAFM
+1219 
-1230 YFSKFAGDNML
+1230 
-1241 KAGGGIAAMSASLLL
+1241 KAGVSLLL
-1256 VAGSVAILTALDQS
+1256 VAEAINILAKAMGNIGELSINDIGKGLIGIGGGLIELCAALKVLNGTKISFRTSLSMLALAESCNILANALDKFSNMQWDEIKRGLVGMGGALGELVAALAILNKFGGAGSILGAASIFIIVRSLKKLSDALKEFGNLSWDEVKRGLVGMGGALAEVGSVIGLVGKTSGFSGLFGSGGILIAVQSLEKLVKAVKQFSNMQWDEIKRGLVGMGGAL
-1270 KLGNALACLTV
+1270 LEVG
-1281 ITGLLSGMMAV
+1281 
-1292 SQFAKGSEKVIL
+1292 
-1304 SIGVVVAGIAA
+1304 
-1315 VMFAMSLMDS
+1315 
-1325 EELDNATNA
+1325 
-1334 LSKLMVCLGI
+1334 
-1344 VMGMSQFAGKSKAG
+1344 GMSGSLGKISGFSGILGAGTIFVAIQGLNDIADAFCKFSNMQWDEIKRG
-1358 LVLITAAVAALG
+1358 LVGMGGALLEVGGISGALG
-1370 YLLYVMQDKIKNT
+1370 YLANFAG
-1383 SRLLPIAESLSL
+1383 LLGSGSL
-1395 LLLAMS
+1395 LLAIQGLNDLADAFYKFGTMS
-1401 GAMVILNN
+1401 WDEISRGLDSMG
-1409 IPFTGALNAAANLT
+1409 GALSEVSLGALANT
-1423 AFLTIMAG
+1423 FSIFGASAIQKMAVPLG
-1431 AMEGIG
+1431 ELADSVKKWENVTLPDGMNLKLGSLANGVNSFMFSGMGGEAIGVVAPGIG
-1437 FVLQYVDEDGANMD
+1437 ELADSVKKWKDVSVPQEIGTK
-1451 RFVNFMDHLGSA
+1451 LGSLA
-1463 IGGFI
+1463 NGVNSFM
-1468 GNFSAGLTDGFGRI
+1468 FSG
-1482 GENLSAFAKNSADFI
+1482 
-1497 DMLDKVDSSKIDGVK
+1497 
-1512 NLVDVVT
+1512 
-1519 TLGAA
+1519 LGASA
-1524 QIGNALSG
+1524 INVMASSVGVLADSIKKW
-1532 LNNQNGYEW
+1532 E
-1541 FKDAL
+1541 DVTVP
-1546 NQISLGFDAL
+1546 D
-1556 STNMQ
+1556 NMG
-1561 SVSIT
+1561 
-1566 DVNKVTKLTDAMDTV
+1566 TKLTSFASGVNSFTFSGLGSSAINTV
-1581 AEFATKIPA
+1581 AESIGVLADSVQKWSGVNVPSDIGEQLGNLSNGINSFSFSFLGAWSIE
-1590 TGGTLQEFF
+1590 TLNE
-1599 GSKNLDSFGQGLAS
+1599 S
-1613 FGGYFATYAESVAG
+1613 FGGLAECVKQWNGVSIPEGLGADLTDLANGIKSFDDTDSFATNL
-1627 IDTEAV
+1627 
-1633 TATSAA
+1633 
-1639 AKTITDFADAI
+1639 KT
-1650 NGSGGF
+1650 
-1656 LQSLVGNQN
+1656 
-1665 LDTFGSQLAVFGE
+1665 FGE
-1678 NFAQYASDIEGI
+1678 NFKKYYDSISVIEP
-1690 TEDRL
+1690 E
-1695 AGSSAAANTIIE
+1695 
-1707 LSNAIPNSG
+1707 
-1716 GLVSLFSGDNNI
+1716 
-1728 GTFGKD
+1728 
-1734 LADFGAN
+1734 
-1741 FKTYYNN
+1741 
-1748 ICNMDPKKLMFATN
+1748 KLMNATN
-1762 GIKGLVDIVDL
+1762 GLKGIVDVVDL
-1773 LDGKDVSQLWTM
+1773 LEGKDPGKLWTM

-1824 ITNKAPNVA
+1824 ITNKAPNVTL
-1833 STAQQTITNII
+1833 TAQQTITNII

-1851 DTDQTVV
+1851 GTDQTVV

-1866 DAAIECLNNRK
+1866 DAAIEYLNSRK

-1899 DDFANAGSYVIAG
+1899 DDFANAGSYAIAG

-1955 GMQTDKGLAEGILK
+1955 GMQADKGLAEGMLK

-2066 VVNELK
+2066 VANELK

>member
-248 LNAQGKTANGTAVT
+248 LNAQGKTAKGTAVT
-262 VENFAS
+262 VENFSS

-331 TFTDAI
+331 TFTEAI
-337 NSVKDAVSTGW
+337 DSVKDAVSTGW

-390 VFAANTASIDET
+390 VFAANTASID
-402 AWSKLFQNG
+402 G
-411 IGGDAFREAVT
+411 
-422 QTAKAHG
+422 
-429 VAIDEMIAQE
+429 
-439 GDFQATLKKGW
+439 
-450 LTVDLVKE
+450 
-458 TLAKYNGEVVTSTE
+458 
-472 SVNDKLTE
+472 
-480 FNDLATK
+480 
-487 VIKGN
+487 
-492 YGNGA
+492 
-497 ARKKAL
+497 
-503 EEAGYD
+503 
-509 YAQIQGM
+509 
-516 VNKVL
+516 
-521 AGTKLTV
+521 
-528 EDLTEEQLKAVGV
+528 
-541 TDEQSKALQELAKQ
+541 
-555 AEETG
+555 
-560 TPLNELIAELDR
+560 LDR

-581 SAANAL
+581 SVANAL

-593 MEIVKGSWDD
+593 MDIVKGSWDD

-613 YKLMQRIEKL
+613 YKFLQRIEKL

-638 QTLKGLFSVLGIVKD
+638 RTLKGLFSILGIVKD

-658 TKSGLKVLNALI
+658 TKSGLKALNTLI
-670 GDVNLNILDYTSNIG
+670 GDMNLNILDYTSNVG
-685 NHIVGLREWLNTNTK
+685 DYIVGLREWLNTNTK
-700 LNAVIDKGTGFLVNG
+700 LNAVIGKGTDFLVNG
-715 ITKVKS
+715 IIKNGLS
-721 FAAEHQVLQKSINAV
+721 GILNVLNKLGDSAGNFGAIFSGVGSA
-736 RNILRLAV
+736 I
-744 ETGKKWFNGFK
+744 G
-755 ELPTVQN
+755 TVIDN
-762 GFKKLSEIF
+762 VWK
-771 QEGLKTGKELIDE
+771 GLKTVFSWFTENISLKGVLGVITAILGVLTGKELYGAASGIQE
-784 FAPALEEFFEKLT
+784 FVSKIFSKTGLEEEKANIIDKITNLFDSLHNTLQSFTSGIKVTSLFAIAAAIGILAAAMNSMSNLRFPDILKSLT
-797 STDGI
+797 AIGLMLGMLTITLDSMSKSLNKTGSKGLIKAGVSLVLVAEAINILAKAMGNIGELSINDIGKGLIGI
-802 TFDDIIQ
+802 GGGLIELCAALKVLNGT
-809 LFENL
+809 
-814 KISGGQ
+814 KISFRTSLSMLALAESCNILAN
-820 ALDVLNQKWEQFTG
+820 ALDKFSNMQWDEIKRGLVGMGGALGELVAALAILNKFGGAGSILGAASIFVIVRSLKKLSDALKEFG
-834 NLTGFKTNIDNTI
+834 NLSWDEVKHGLVGMGGALAEVGSVI
-847 GLVKNKFEEA
+847 GLVGKTSGFS
-857 KKAADE
+857 
-863 FLGGL
+863 GL
-868 FSTANTKISN
+868 F
-878 FGLTKFIGILVSGGV
+878 GSGG
-893 LKTLYDLSIVFG
+893 IFI
-905 KVGKATDSVKDTAVV
+905 AV
-920 VLREFK
+920 
-926 NVLAAY
+926 
-932 QKQIM
+932 Q
-937 AGNLLKIAGAI
+937 
-948 AILAGSLIALTFV
+948 S
-961 DQNKLL
+961 
-967 TSVSA
+967 
-972 LSSLALG
+972 
-979 LTALIAAMG
+979 
-988 ILEKTGRI
+988 LEKLAKAFKQFSNMQWDEIKR
-996 ANPKGFGLTVVA
+996 GLVGMGGA
-1008 LSASVLM
+1008 L
-1015 IVKALKDLEGLEG
+1015 LEVGG
-1028 ETLLKRISVLGAISG
+1028 ISG
-1043 ALVAFMAGLNS
+1043 ALGYLTNFAGLL
-1054 INKFIGAGS
+1054 GS
-1063 TGTALQLIATALAL
+1063 G
-1077 KIVLSSLNGLEK
+1077 SLL
-1089 YNIDDLTNSIKKI
+1089 
-1102 ALLMGTLAI
+1102 LAI
-1111 TASLAGKGSVGGA
+1111 QGLNDLADAFYKFGTMSWDEISRGLDSMGGA
-1124 LSILALSF
+1124 LSEVSLGALANTFSIF
-1132 GLKYFISLFEEIAAL
+1132 GASAIQK
-1147 DLTSIKENLS
+1147 
-1157 SFVIVFGTFAGL
+1157 
-1169 MAASGKVGPNASK
+1169 MAVPLG
-1182 GGAAILM
+1182 
-1189 MSASLLVILEAFR
+1189 
-1202 QLSELNPEDVVI
+1202 ELADSVKKWEDVTLPDGMNLKLGSLANGVNSFMFSSMGGEAISVVAPGIGELADSVKKWKDVSVPQGI
-1214 GTAFV
+1214 GTELGSLANGVNSFMF
-1219 AAVSGLFDAFM
+1219 SGLGASAINVMASSVGELAD
-1230 YFSKFAGDNML
+1230 SVKKWEDVTVPDNM
-1241 KAGGGIAAMSASLLL
+1241 G
-1256 VAGSVAILTALDQS
+1256 
-1270 KLGNALACLTV
+1270 
-1281 ITGLLSGMMAV
+1281 
-1292 SQFAKGSEKVIL
+1292 
-1304 SIGVVVAGIAA
+1304 
-1315 VMFAMSLMDS
+1315 
-1325 EELDNATNA
+1325 
-1334 LSKLMVCLGI
+1334 
-1344 VMGMSQFAGKSKAG
+1344 
-1358 LVLITAAVAALG
+1358 
-1370 YLLYVMQDKIKNT
+1370 
-1383 SRLLPIAESLSL
+1383 
-1395 LLLAMS
+1395 
-1401 GAMVILNN
+1401 
-1409 IPFTGALNAAANLT
+1409 
-1423 AFLTIMAG
+1423 
-1431 AMEGIG
+1431 
-1437 FVLQYVDEDGANMD
+1437 
-1451 RFVNFMDHLGSA
+1451 
-1463 IGGFI
+1463 
-1468 GNFSAGLTDGFGRI
+1468 
-1482 GENLSAFAKNSADFI
+1482 
-1497 DMLDKVDSSKIDGVK
+1497 
-1512 NLVDVVT
+1512 
-1519 TLGAA
+1519 
-1524 QIGNALSG
+1524 
-1532 LNNQNGYEW
+1532 
-1541 FKDAL
+1541 
-1546 NQISLGFDAL
+1546 
-1556 STNMQ
+1556 
-1561 SVSIT
+1561 
-1566 DVNKVTKLTDAMDTV
+1566 TKLTSFASGVNSFTFSGLGASAVDTV
-1581 AEFATKIPA
+1581 AESIGVLADSVQKWSGVNVPSDIGEQLGNLSNGINSFSFSFLGAWSIE
-1590 TGGTLQEFF
+1590 TLNE
-1599 GSKNLDSFGQGLAS
+1599 S
-1613 FGGYFATYAESVAG
+1613 FGGLAECVKQWNGVSIPEGLGADLTDLANGIKSFDDTDSFATNL
-1627 IDTEAV
+1627 
-1633 TATSAA
+1633 
-1639 AKTITDFADAI
+1639 KT
-1650 NGSGGF
+1650 
-1656 LQSLVGNQN
+1656 
-1665 LDTFGSQLAVFGE
+1665 FGE
-1678 NFAQYASDIEGI
+1678 NFKKYYDSISAIEP
-1690 TEDRL
+1690 EKMM
-1695 AGSSAAANTIIE
+1695 N
-1707 LSNAIPNSG
+1707 
-1716 GLVSLFSGDNNI
+1716 
-1728 GTFGKD
+1728 
-1734 LADFGAN
+1734 
-1741 FKTYYNN
+1741 
-1748 ICNMDPKKLMFATN
+1748 ATN
-1762 GIKGLVDIVDL
+1762 GLKGIVDVVDL

-1824 ITNKAPNVA
+1824 ITNKTPNVTL
-1833 STAQQTITNII
+1833 TAQQTITNII

-1851 DTDQTVV
+1851 GTDQTVV

-1866 DAAIECLNNRK
+1866 DAAIEYLNSRK

-1882 YISSVCDE
+1882 YISSACDE

-1941 TLDVHSPSKKFAWI
+1941 ALDVHSPSKKFAWI
-1955 GMQTDKGLAEGILK
+1955 GMQTDKGLAEGMLK
-1969 YGRVAKEAAK
+1969 YGQVAKEAAK

-2066 VVNELK
+2066 VANELK